1 MSAARWSEAQGRGFV
16 RRWRRSGQ
24 SMAAFAR
31 AEGVDPQR
39 LRYWRERVGAESAS
53 SERRQRQRSSV
64 QKRKVPQ
71 ASKSRLIPGVVVGLG
86 AGAAV
91 TVHLGRGV
99 VVEAQAASEL
109 EPTWL
114 AELVRA
120 LEDVS

>member
-1 MSAARWSEAQGRGFV
+1 
-16 RRWRRSGQ
+16 
-24 SMAAFAR
+24 MAAFAR

>member
-1 MSAARWSEAQGRGFV
+1 
-16 RRWRRSGQ
+16 
-24 SMAAFAR
+24 MAAFAR

-53 SERRQRQRSSV
+53 SERRERQRSSA